1 MTTED
6 GSNFTMPKNRLSLR
20 LALGLAATLLTAG
33 IGYAATIFS
42 SGFESGFTGW
52 GKELC
57 CFYSA
62 VIGTSPT
69 YPVREGTHSVK
80 FTLNKTDPDVQGSKR
95 AELRLGTIP
104 ANSEY
109 TYRFSIFIPT
119 TYQRDV
125 SPEILTQ
132 WHEFPDFNLGETW
145 RSPPLGLMTGNDNWS
160 LFNKSDPRP
169 KTPSITDPGIK
180 TQSWNLGPIAKGQW
194 TDFVFHVKWS
204 YQSNGV
210 LEVWK
215 NGQLVV
221 KKYGPNTYNDRV
233 GPYMLIG
240 PYKWEWKSNP
250 QRSTTTQRITYFD
263 AVRIDQGNTG
273 LAVNSTAKPHSL
285 RDGTAAA
292 RRLKG
297 DRTVTPHRSVNRQN
311 NKLLPEKGAYKQH
324 SKSNLESS
332 STIQR

>member
-1 MTTED
+1 MPTED
-6 GSNFTMPKNRLSLR
+6 GSNFAMPKNRLSLR

-57 CFYSA
+57 CSYSA

-95 AELRLGTIP
+95 AELRLGAIP

-119 TYQRDV
+119 TYQRDA
-125 SPEILTQ
+125 SPEILAQ
-132 WHEFPDFNLGETW
+132 WHDFPDFNLGETW
-145 RSPPLGLMTGNDNWS
+145 RSPPLCLLTANDNWNLS
-160 LFNKSDPRP
+160 NKSDPRP
-169 KTPSITDPGIK
+169 KTPSINDPGI
-180 TQSWNLGPIAKGQW
+180 TSQSRNLGPIAKGQW

-215 NGQLVV
+215 NGQLIFR
-221 KKYGPNTYNDRV
+221 KYGPNTYNDRV
-233 GPYMLIG
+233 GPYILIG

-250 QRSTTTQRITYFD
+250 QKSIVTQRIAYFD
-263 AVRIDQGNTG
+263 AVRVDQGNTG
-273 LAVNSTAKPHSL
+273 LAAS
-285 RDGTAAA
+285 RTAAPH
-292 RRLKG
+292 RLKR
-297 DRTVTPHRSVNRQN
+297 DRITTPRRSLDRQN
-311 NKLLPEKGAYKQH
+311 RLLPKNEAGKPQ
-324 SKSNLESS
+324 
-332 STIQR
+332 